1 MIGLRTLTEK
11 DASRPIFDV
20 LSPLAVSSATGVETL
35 QIPIGTPFTTR
46 MTVPEELLYA
56 AAIHPELRTTLPFYV
71 QFERTES
78 GYAAVVHEL
87 DEYGLGCTRSEAL
100 EDLRK
105 TLQELY
111 LSLEH
116 DESRLS
122 EDLLSVWARLKN
134 HVTRF
139 HG

>member
-1 MIGLRTLTEK
+1 VIELHTLTEK

-20 LSPLAVSSATGVETL
+20 PSPVAVSNSVVVEERFLGTVLATPM
-35 QIPIGTPFTTR
+35 I
-46 MTVPEELLYA
+46 VPEELLYA
-56 AAIHPELRTTLPFYV
+56 GAIHPELRTVLPFHV
-71 QFERTES
+71 RFERTES
-78 GYAAVVHEL
+78 GYAAVVHDL
-87 DEYGLGCTRSEAL
+87 DEYGLGNTRSEAL

-111 LSLEH
+111 LSLER

-134 HVTRF
+134 YVTRI
-139 HG
+139 HR